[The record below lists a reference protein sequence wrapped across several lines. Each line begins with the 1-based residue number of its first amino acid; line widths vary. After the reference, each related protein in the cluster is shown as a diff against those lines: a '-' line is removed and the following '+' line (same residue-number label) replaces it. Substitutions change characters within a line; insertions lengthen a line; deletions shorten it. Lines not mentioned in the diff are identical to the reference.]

1 MAEKPL
7 LEESRRPPTCPHC
20 KAPLRKL
27 EWHKVQGG
35 PSAITYVILVSCGA
49 CRAFLGTAGA

>member
-1 MAEKPL
+1 MADKPL
-7 LEESRRPPTCPHC
+7 LEESRQPPICPHC

-35 PSAITYVILVSCGA
+35 PAAMTYIVLVSCGA
-49 CRAFLGTAGA
+49 CRALLGTSGT